1 MEELLEPCTSNDDT
15 DDRPPWRG
23 PLLDVAIGAEDVWAY
38 IFEGRTNPDWDGPP
52 TVPRL
57 AVLMIRTAFQM
68 LLWCY
73 PDGPVAEAVNVAAD
87 LPKKLERLIGEEL
100 NSLLGEVY

>member
-1 MEELLEPCTSNDDT
+1 MEEAFESCPGTLDG
-15 DDRPPWRG
+15 PPWTG

-38 IFEGRTNPDWDGPP
+38 TVEGCTNPDWDEPP

-73 PDGPVAEAVNVAAD
+73 PDGPVAEAVNAIGD
-87 LPKKLERLIGEEL
+87 LPDKLERLMEDEL
-100 NSLLGEVY
+100 NSLLEEIF